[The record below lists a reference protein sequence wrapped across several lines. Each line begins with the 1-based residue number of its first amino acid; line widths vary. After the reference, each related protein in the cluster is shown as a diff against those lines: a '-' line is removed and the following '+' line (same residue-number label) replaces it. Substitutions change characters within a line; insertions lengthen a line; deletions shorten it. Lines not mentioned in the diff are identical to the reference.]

1 MKLLITTLLT
11 INCFFSFAQIEAL
24 FDLKRFQSTD
34 QNYIETYL
42 YIYGNTIKESLDT
55 SNRKKSVEILQY
67 IENKEKE
74 IVAYKKHTISEE
86 ADYVQRDGIMDL
98 QRFSIKDGNFN
109 IFIEIKDQ
117 L

>member
-1 MKLLITTLLT
+1 MKLLISTLLT

-42 YIYGNTIKESLDT
+42 YIYGNTLKESVDT

-67 IENKEKE
+67 IENEEKE
-74 IVAYKKHTISEE
+74 LAQKLSDKYGRGSL
-86 ADYVQRDGIMDL
+86 D
-98 QRFSIKDGNFN
+98 
-109 IFIEIKDQ
+109 IETGTFTPAE
-117 L
+117 